1 MNPSTAL
8 ATALVDA
15 LVDAGVREVVL
26 CPGSRSSAMA
36 YAVWSAER
44 AGRLR
49 LHVRVDERSAAF
61 LALGLAKVSRR
72 PAVVVTTSG
81 TAVANLHP
89 AVLEARHALVPLIVV
104 STDRP
109 ARLRGSGANQTTRQ
123 PGLFGWAPRYAVDLP
138 ADGSLD
144 EATAQA
150 RAAVLAATAC
160 EAEGPVHLN
169 IQFDEP
175 LVPDLPTQPDPSE
188 TCQQSTNREAR
199 QQSTNGEAGKQS
211 TNGEAGKQS
220 TIRWIVDTA
229 PGSATT
235 PESATST
242 DFTPA
247 GTQSTN
253 RWIVDTAPGSADT
266 PESAATPESATSTDL
281 THARKQSTNRWIV
294 DTAPGRAATPETA
307 ATPESVTSIDLTHAR
322 KQSTNRWIVD
332 TESGDHPH
340 GTSAPA
346 PPSLPPLPART
357 LVVLGDLP
365 TLDQSRAVLAWARR
379 RGLPVL
385 AEPFGAHPRP
395 GVVAHGVLV
404 AGTGAFVDQ
413 HEPDAIVVAGR
424 PTLSRPYAQLI
435 RRPRPDLYLLD
446 AGLELDIPGRLSQR
460 VNFSDHDTWNF
471 TGDPTDWCR
480 TWLNAGRAVGRA
492 VAAHVNNPPIGRL
505 LTAATAIQVAR
516 ALAAALPD
524 DALVF
529 LGSSNT
535 PRDLD
540 AAAVI
545 AHRVDVVASRG
556 LAGIDG
562 CVATAVG
569 LALAAPDRPTYAVL
583 GDLTFL
589 HDSSGLLIGPDE
601 PGPDLT
607 IVVVND
613 DGGGIFTTLEPGEPA
628 RAAPF
633 ERLFGTPTGTDL
645 RALCQAHGIRHEKV
659 GSTAEL
665 EVAVASRPDGIR
677 VVEITVDR
685 GTHRAERDRLRALA
699 ADALAEP
706 RR

>member
-294 DTAPGRAATPETA
+294 DT
-307 ATPESVTSIDLTHAR
+307 
-322 KQSTNRWIVD
+322 
-332 TESGDHPH
+332 ESGDHPH

-535 PRDLD
+535 P
-540 AAAVI
+540 
-545 AHRVDVVASRG
+545 
-556 LAGIDG
+556 
-562 CVATAVG
+562 
-569 LALAAPDRPTYAVL
+569 
-583 GDLTFL
+583 
-589 HDSSGLLIGPDE
+589 
-601 PGPDLT
+601 
-607 IVVVND
+607 
-613 DGGGIFTTLEPGEPA
+613 
-628 RAAPF
+628 
-633 ERLFGTPTGTDL
+633 
-645 RALCQAHGIRHEKV
+645 
-659 GSTAEL
+659 
-665 EVAVASRPDGIR
+665 
-677 VVEITVDR
+677 
-685 GTHRAERDRLRALA
+685 
-699 ADALAEP
+699 
-706 RR
+706 